1 MSEIK
6 NVASKPHNYCSNPNT
21 DFTRNRKLSMEKML
35 QGIIGMESKSLTN
48 ELLDL
53 FHASAETPTASA
65 FIQQRNKIKP
75 KAFESIFKNFSK
87 NLMNLCNKDMP
98 IFAVD
103 GSDIQIPTNPSDTAS
118 YIAGTNGHKGYNLLH
133 INALYDL
140 NKHIYS
146 DVIIQKARERNEYK
160 AFQELVDYSD
170 IEKAL
175 VIADRGYESFNS
187 MAHIQEKGWF
197 FSYPC

>member
-1 MSEIK
+1 MKPKHIKKLLMSEIK

-75 KAFESIFKNFSK
+75 KAFESIFKNFS
-87 NLMNLCNKDMP
+87 
-98 IFAVD
+98 
-103 GSDIQIPTNPSDTAS
+103 
-118 YIAGTNGHKGYNLLH
+118 
-133 INALYDL
+133 
-140 NKHIYS
+140 
-146 DVIIQKARERNEYK
+146 
-160 AFQELVDYSD
+160 
-170 IEKAL
+170 
-175 VIADRGYESFNS
+175 
-187 MAHIQEKGWF
+187 
-197 FSYPC
+197 